1 MTDDT
6 TQAAKRL
13 AEMFERP
20 GVNLTLYGIDV
31 SATIRSLVARAEKA
45 EAERD
50 RLRAERDAA
59 KLQTAEAV
67 VALNNR
73 DRERMQAER
82 EARAAEAERDA
93 AIMDADMATRE
104 AGNMEY
110 NARVLM
116 TERTQLREAVE
127 ALMAADDYWL
137 QGNKDN
143 QWASMMAAARAKA
156 RVALGKDRQ

>member
-1 MTDDT
+1 MTDIVTSDVIHL
-6 TQAAKRL
+6 AKWHENEAVRLRKHPDADMSSTHGL
-13 AEMFERP
+13 AEMHGETAS
-20 GVNLTLYGIDV
+20 TLYMLL
-31 SATIRSLVARAEKA
+31 A
-45 EAERD
+45 D
-50 RLRAERDAA
+50 RNVA
-59 KLQTAEAV
+59 KLQAAEAV

-93 AIMDADMATRE
+93 AIMDADMQARE
-104 AGNMEY
+104 AGNMEH

-116 TERTQLREAVE
+116 AERDQLREAVE

-137 QGNKDN
+137 RGNKDK

-156 RVALGKDRQ
+156 RIALGKDRQ